1 MKHRLLAV
9 LMSAILLF
17 ASLPGITVQADTI
30 GKEALACRELGI
42 LLGSDKSGVTAQ
54 YLAQIP
60 TRLQAYI
67 IALRLKGLYEEAG
80 KYTSGMNFKDASAAA
95 WARNYLAYAKNT
107 PELGWTGYP
116 DGSFGVNDKI
126 NTQAFYKVLLE
137 SLGYRQN
144 VDFTYAQALD
154 FADKIGLVDDAAEI
168 AALKSF
174 TINDIAKGIYMALNT
189 NVAGTDKRL
198 VELLVDKGVFNSE
211 KVAAAGFN
219 SIIQITAKLDLENGI
234 AMVPVKYTYTK
245 MGCYI
250 FENDKTNMAYEIK
263 KDAAW
268 VRMTEGFTTAYINNT
283 RVDMERPVMKDKA
296 GIYYVP
302 VSFILE
308 SAEVFGYDAEYNKSK
323 NILRLQKSAEIS
335 AVQSE
340 MVLARGDKRFIK
352 VEKKYSEIEKEDI
365 TSMCT
370 FAAASN
376 DGVVQVG
383 GTTGEVIGRN
393 LGRAEIVINY
403 QGKEVNR
410 VTAYVVDV
418 VPKHYPAAVYEQV
431 FETTFRLDK
440 PNFTD
445 GFGTVWNKNTGVLA
459 SINEGDGIDT
469 RSSLNIL
476 NCSAF
481 ESGVTVDLTK
491 LLEDRAIR
499 GKKITLKIYAK
510 GISEGLKLYAT
521 ADIRSKF
528 ASITKENSVA
538 LENKWKSIELL
549 KLDIPADAQK
559 LTLDLA
565 AGQNEEIRIDA
576 FTVTLNER

>member
-1 MKHRLLAV
+1 
-9 LMSAILLF
+9 
-17 ASLPGITVQADTI
+17 
-30 GKEALACRELGI
+30 
-42 LLGSDKSGVTAQ
+42 
-54 YLAQIP
+54 
-60 TRLQAYI
+60 
-67 IALRLKGLYEEAG
+67 
-80 KYTSGMNFKDASAAA
+80 
-95 WARNYLAYAKNT
+95 
-107 PELGWTGYP
+107 
-116 DGSFGVNDKI
+116 
-126 NTQAFYKVLLE
+126 
-137 SLGYRQN
+137 
-144 VDFTYAQALD
+144 
-154 FADKIGLVDDAAEI
+154 
-168 AALKSF
+168 
-174 TINDIAKGIYMALNT
+174 
-189 NVAGTDKRL
+189 
-198 VELLVDKGVFNSE
+198 
-211 KVAAAGFN
+211 
-219 SIIQITAKLDLENGI
+219 
-234 AMVPVKYTYTK
+234 
-245 MGCYI
+245 
-250 FENDKTNMAYEIK
+250 
-263 KDAAW
+263 
-268 VRMTEGFTTAYINNT
+268 
-283 RVDMERPVMKDKA
+283 
-296 GIYYVP
+296 
-302 VSFILE
+302 
-308 SAEVFGYDAEYNKSK
+308 
-323 NILRLQKSAEIS
+323 
-335 AVQSE
+335 
-340 MVLARGDKRFIK
+340 
-352 VEKKYSEIEKEDI
+352 
-365 TSMCT
+365 MCT

-476 NCSAF
+476 NYSAF